1 MNVSHFILGIHF
13 CTANGHNYVA
23 KWKGAINKT
32 ELSTKFCRKPS
43 ATASPSMAWGKSKR
57 YLKES
62 HEKGKAKY
70 QFGLYSQEWPVGV
83 RETMAAVVWGLH
95 GIVAGHLQGQH
106 RAVHSPSRGFSP
118 SLSRHAALRGCMV
131 RGACLPAA
139 GGLAVG

>member
-1 MNVSHFILGIHF
+1 MSNFVQTGLMNVSHFILGIYF

-62 HEKGKAKY
+62 HEKRKAKY
-70 QFGLYSQEWPVGV
+70 QFGLYLQEGPVGV
-83 RETMAAVVWGLH
+83 GNNGCSSPGAVWDRGGPPAGPAPCCALTQPGGFLLPCLGTLRCEAAW
-95 GIVAGHLQGQH
+95 
-106 RAVHSPSRGFSP
+106 
-118 SLSRHAALRGCMV
+118 
-131 RGACLPAA
+131 
-139 GGLAVG
+139 

>member
-118 SLSRHAALRGCMV
+118 SLPRHTVL
-131 RGACLPAA
+131 
-139 GGLAVG
+139 